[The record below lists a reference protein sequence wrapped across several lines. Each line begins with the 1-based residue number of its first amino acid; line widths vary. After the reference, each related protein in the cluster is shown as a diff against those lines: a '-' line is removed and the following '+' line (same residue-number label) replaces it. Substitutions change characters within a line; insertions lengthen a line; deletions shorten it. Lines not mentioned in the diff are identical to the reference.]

1 MNKNYSI
8 KILLKYSL
16 DSTEIYEESIILVK
30 MNKIEDIREKVD
42 SYIKSLNDEIEDENI
57 IELVSI
63 ISYYEI
69 ENKIFLEDN
78 FVDLFSRY
86 LNKEEIELCKI

>member
-78 FVDLFSRY
+78 FIDLFSRY

>member
-1 MNKNYSI
+1 MDKNYSI

-16 DSTEIYEESIILVK
+16 DSAEVYEESIILVK

-42 SYIKSLNDEIEDENI
+42 FYIKSLNDEIDDENI

-69 ENKIFLEDN
+69 ENKISLQESFIDIY
-78 FVDLFSRY
+78 SRY
-86 LNKEEIELCKI
+86 LNKEEIESCII

>member
-57 IELVSI
+57 I
-63 ISYYEI
+63 
-69 ENKIFLEDN
+69 
-78 FVDLFSRY
+78 
-86 LNKEEIELCKI
+86 

>member
-30 MNKIEDIREKVD
+30 KNKIEDIREKVD

-78 FVDLFSRY
+78 FIDLFSRY

>member
-1 MNKNYSI
+1 MKKKYSI

-16 DSTEIYEESIILVK
+16 DSSKIYEESIIIAK
-30 MNKIEDIREKVD
+30 MDKIEDIKDKVD
-42 SYIKSLNDEIEDENI
+42 LYVSSLNKEVDDGNF

-69 ENKIFLEDN
+69 EDKILLDGDFID
-78 FVDLFSRY
+78 VYSRY
-86 LNKEEIELCKI
+86 LNSEEIGSCIL